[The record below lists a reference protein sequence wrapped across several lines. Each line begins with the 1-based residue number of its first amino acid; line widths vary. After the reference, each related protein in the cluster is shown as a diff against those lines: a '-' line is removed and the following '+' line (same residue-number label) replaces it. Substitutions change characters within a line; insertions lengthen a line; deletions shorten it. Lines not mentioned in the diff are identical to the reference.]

1 MPLVALL
8 ILLAQE
14 GLPPVPPRMLVDEDP
29 SAMACTFELA
39 LRGGSCA
46 YEATSRSVDPRDNS
60 GTAAEAG
67 QRACAGESR
76 RDEGLRRDCEK
87 AVAEVALSPKCA
99 IGVRLADEQGR
110 LTPQAQACA
119 EQLRQAISR
128 TSRGAALSLTCC
140 SCLAESR
147 CSVSAS
153 QCKRELA
160 DLIPGAALKS
170 CMAKSC
176 QDACAFTT
184 PAKASP
190 APGPEMLPPV
200 PEDNPT
206 RPTRI

>member
-14 GLPPVPPRMLVDEDP
+14 GLPPVPPRMPVDEEP

-87 AVAEVALSPKCA
+87 AVAEVALSPQCA
-99 IGVRLADEQGR
+99 NAVRHAGEPGR
-110 LTPQAQACA
+110 
-119 EQLRQAISR
+119 
-128 TSRGAALSLTCC
+128 
-140 SCLAESR
+140 
-147 CSVSAS
+147 
-153 QCKRELA
+153 
-160 DLIPGAALKS
+160 
-170 CMAKSC
+170 
-176 QDACAFTT
+176 
-184 PAKASP
+184 
-190 APGPEMLPPV
+190 
-200 PEDNPT
+200 
-206 RPTRI
+206 RPTAAQEARE